1 MPKQRGELEAAA
13 GRLISAIQKEW
24 SAEAGEKSAPESEA
38 VMNTSHGLLLAA
50 KSQTLDSELGGRTV
64 AQYLG
69 ESWVGRHPN
78 VIPAVR
84 ELQLLIKGKHAV

>member
-13 GRLISAIQKEW
+13 GRLISAIQKAW
-24 SAEAGEKSAPESEA
+24 GAEAGEESAPESEA
-38 VMNTSHGLLLAA
+38 VMHTSHGLLLAA
-50 KSQTLDSELGGRTV
+50 KSNALAAELRRRTV

-69 ESWVGRHPN
+69 ESWVGRHPS

-84 ELQLLIKGKHAV
+84 ELQLLIKGKHVV

>member
-1 MPKQRGELEAAA
+1 MPKQRSELEAAA

-24 SAEAGEKSAPESEA
+24 GAEAGEESAPESEA
-38 VMNTSHGLLLAA
+38 IMHTSHGLLLAA
-50 KSQTLDSELGGRTV
+50 KSHTLEAELAGLTV

-69 ESWVGRHPN
+69 ESWVVRHPN
-78 VIPAVR
+78 VIAAVK